1 MKSITE
7 TEFYET
13 LEEFIQDCDD
23 SEKEVDFGTERD
35 KAKYYLDIFAEK
47 LFPRFEQEKKRIE
60 ELEEEIAILKS
71 RINAH
76 NF

>member
-13 LEEFIQDCDD
+13 LESFIQDCDD